1 MADENTLNIY
11 FKRGS
16 KKLFKDVKNI
26 IIDQIDKFKGVKAV
40 FMQMFYTVNGEIKS
54 KIYSL
59 NNEDGYNN
67 AMNILNAKPFE
78 MTENPFDEKD
88 NYTIQVS
95 DDASVSNF
103 QLPISC
109 IIGFRLT
116 NKKHLTNKAGNKS
129 RYIAITVDHS
139 IHIKSNLNSLI
150 INI

>member
-1 MADENTLNIY
+1 M
-11 FKRGS
+11 
-16 KKLFKDVKNI
+16 LFKDVKNI
-26 IIDQIDKFKGVKAV
+26 IIEQINKFKGVKAV
-40 FMQMFYTVNGEIKS
+40 FMQMYYKVNGELKS

-78 MTENPFDEKD
+78 MSENPFDEKD

-103 QLPISC
+103 HLPISC

-116 NKKHLTNKAGNKS
+116 NKKHLTNKAGKQIKIYCDNGGAFYPYKVKPIFANNT
-129 RYIAITVDHS
+129 YIMIM
-139 IHIKSNLNSLI
+139 N
-150 INI
+150 

>member
-1 MADENTLNIY
+1 M
-11 FKRGS
+11 
-16 KKLFKDVKNI
+16 FKDVKNI
-26 IIDQIDKFKGVKAV
+26 IIDQINKFKGVKAV
-40 FMQMFYTVNGEIKS
+40 FMQMFYKVNGELKS

-88 NYTIQVS
+88 NYVIQVS

-103 QLPISC
+103 HLPISC

-116 NKKHLTNKAGNKS
+116 NKKHLTNKAGKQ
-129 RYIAITVDHS
+129 
-139 IHIKSNLNSLI
+139 IKIYCDNG
-150 INI
+150 